1 MQPPKPPETSQPTLS
16 NAELLAKIASL
27 EQQLREEKEHKEKLK
42 EESDK
47 KDEAYYKLDELYQ
60 YAVNHN
66 RSLRGEN
73 EKLKRTIREKN
84 KKIKKLMDKKVTR
97 EKAYEIFKDTLT
109 PTFTEAQISALWK
122 KDWKRVNEWSHDDF
136 SIAITLRCI
145 SAKAYK
151 FIRKSKM
158 VPLPGRLL
166 SNYGITL
173 NCESDSTP
181 KKLARAVF
189 TYTITPIKGSFK
201 YYVIMFLTFLGPPTQ
216 LFDDLQYCK
225 SSIIAIF

>member
-1 MQPPKPPETSQPTLS
+1 MQPSKPPDTSQPTFS

-42 EESDK
+42 EESEK

-84 KKIKKLMDKKVTR
+84 KKIKELMDKKVKVTR

-122 KDWKRVNEWSHDDF
+122 KEWKRVNEWSHDDF

-158 VPLPGRLL
+158 IPLPGRLL
-166 SNYGITL
+166 SKLRNYIEL
-173 NCESDSTP
+173 
-181 KKLARAVF
+181 
-189 TYTITPIKGSFK
+189 
-201 YYVIMFLTFLGPPTQ
+201 
-216 LFDDLQYCK
+216 
-225 SSIIAIF
+225 

>member
-1 MQPPKPPETSQPTLS
+1 MQPSKLPETSQPTVS

-27 EQQLREEKEHKEKLK
+27 EQQLKVEKEDKEKLK

-122 KDWKRVNEWSHDDF
+122 KDWKRQS
-136 SIAITLRCI
+136 
-145 SAKAYK
+145 
-151 FIRKSKM
+151 
-158 VPLPGRLL
+158 
-166 SNYGITL
+166 
-173 NCESDSTP
+173 
-181 KKLARAVF
+181 
-189 TYTITPIKGSFK
+189 YTSQ
-201 YYVIMFLTFLGPPTQ
+201 VL
-216 LFDDLQYCK
+216 
-225 SSIIAIF
+225 